1 MRLMPLSAASER
13 RTGGQAVVAMLRRH
27 GVRYAYSVPGESYLE
42 VLDALVDEPSIRLIT
57 ARHEAAAANMA
68 AAHARLTGRT
78 GVALVSRGPGATHAA
93 IGVHIASQDCLP
105 TLLLVGQVPRGHL
118 GRDAFQEVD
127 YERLFGGMARAVIEP
142 GDAGQV
148 PEVMARAFAICQG
161 GRPGPVVVV
170 LPEDLLAEECAA
182 PDLGPRPRS
191 EPAPDERDLAGALD
205 LLTSAR
211 RPLMVVGGPSWERV
225 PPDALAGV
233 AGTAGLP
240 VAAAF
245 RAQDLV
251 DNRSAAYVGAL
262 GFGGV
267 PTLTGRLRESD
278 LLLCVGTRIDA
289 MTAGSYRAIPAP
301 DPGVPLIHVLPDPDE
316 LGRVF
321 ETTVAVQ
328 ASPATFLAA
337 IAGRVGGGERR
348 AGWRSL
354 LRDEYLASR
363 CSPPVEPVD
372 LAAILRHLSDRLPED
387 AVIANG
393 AGNYS
398 AFIQRY
404 FQFKRQGTQLAPV
417 TGAMGF
423 GVPAAVAA
431 KAVHPERT
439 VVCLAGDGCF
449 LMSAQELATAALHD
463 LSIVVIVFSNGS
475 YGTIRSHQRRRFP
488 DREIG
493 TAIRNPDFPVFA
505 RSFGAHGE
513 RVTST
518 AEFAPA
524 LEKALAA
531 GRSAL
536 IEIVVDPSVTVGG

>member
-1 MRLMPLSAASER
+1 MRSMSSSQVSER

-27 GVRYAYSVPGESYLE
+27 GVRYAFSVPGESYLE
-42 VLDALVDEPSIRLIT
+42 ILDALVDEPSIRLIT

-68 AAHARLTGRT
+68 AAHARLTGRP

-93 IGVHIASQDCLP
+93 IGVHIASQDSLA
-105 TLLLVGQVPRGHL
+105 TLLLVGQVPRAHL

-127 YERLFGGMARAVIEP
+127 YQRLFGGMARAVLEP
-142 GDAGQV
+142 GHADQI
-148 PEVMARAFAICQG
+148 PEVMARAFAVCQG

-191 EPAPDERDLAGALD
+191 EPAPDGRDLARALE
-205 LLTSAR
+205 LLASAE
-211 RPLMVVGGPSWERV
+211 RPLLVVGGPGWELT
-225 PPDALAGV
+225 PPDALATV
-233 AGTAGLP
+233 AEAAELP

-245 RAQDLV
+245 RSQDLV
-251 DNRSAAYVGAL
+251 DNRSCAYVGAL

-267 PTLTGRLRESD
+267 PTLTERLRDCD
-278 LLLCVGTRIDA
+278 LLLAVGTRIDA
-289 MTAGSYRAIPAP
+289 MTAGQYRAIPAP

-321 ETTVAVQ
+321 ETQVAVQ
-328 ASPATFLAA
+328 ASPATFLGG
-337 IAGRVGGGERR
+337 IGRVGGGERR
-348 AGWRSL
+348 AGWRRR

-363 CSPPVEPVD
+363 CSPAVEPVD
-372 LAAILRHLSDRLPED
+372 LAAILRHLSERLPED
-387 AVIANG
+387 AVITNG

-404 FQFKRQGTQLAPV
+404 FQFKRPGTQLAPV

-431 KAVHPERT
+431 KAIHPERT

-463 LSIVVIVFSNGS
+463 LPIIVVVFSNGS

-488 DREIG
+488 GREIG
-493 TAIRNPDFPVFA
+493 TAIRNPDFTAFA
-505 RSFGAHGE
+505 RSFGALGE
-513 RVTST
+513 RIACTDD
-518 AEFAPA
+518 FAPA
-524 LEKALAA
+524 LDRALDA
-531 GRSAL
+531 GRTAL
-536 IEIVVDPSVTVGG
+536 IEIVVDPSVTVVG